1 MPSAAAPA
9 DAGCYQPALLAVN
22 GRIGRLRYF
31 TYSSVVAL
39 AVVMIAGVIILLCS
53 PGMAMLMLGLTYL
66 TFIPA
71 IFILMIRRLNDL
83 DRSGWY
89 SLGTIIPF
97 VNVALALYASFARGS
112 QGANHYGPAPVPNS
126 RATVM
131 AAVGVLPAA
140 FALGIAAGMAGVTL
154 RGMT

>member
-1 MPSAAAPA
+1 MM
-9 DAGCYQPALLAVN
+9 
-22 GRIGRLRYF
+22 
-31 TYSSVVAL
+31 T
-39 AVVMIAGVIILLCS
+39 AGVIILLCS

-66 TFIPA
+66 AFIPA
-71 IFILMIRRLNDL
+71 ILILMIRRLNDL

-112 QGANHYGPAPVPNS
+112 EGANQYGQAPAPNS

-131 AAVGVLPAA
+131 AAIGVFPAA
-140 FALGIAAGMAGVTL
+140 FALGIAAGMAGVSL
-154 RGMT
+154 RALT